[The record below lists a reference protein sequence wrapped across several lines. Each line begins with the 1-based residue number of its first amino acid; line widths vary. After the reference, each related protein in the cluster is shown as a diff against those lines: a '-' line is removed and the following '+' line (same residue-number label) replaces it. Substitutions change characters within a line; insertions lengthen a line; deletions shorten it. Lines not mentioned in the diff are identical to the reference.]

1 MESDKKLKRER
12 RRERMGKRN
21 RGPGFVAWEI
31 EEGKVEGK
39 EEWREV
45 GV

>member
-1 MESDKKLKRER
+1 
-12 RRERMGKRN
+12 MGKRN